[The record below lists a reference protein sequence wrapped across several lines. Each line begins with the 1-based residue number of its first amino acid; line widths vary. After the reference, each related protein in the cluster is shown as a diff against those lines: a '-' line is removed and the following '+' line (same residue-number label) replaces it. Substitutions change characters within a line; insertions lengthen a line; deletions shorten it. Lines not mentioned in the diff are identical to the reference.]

1 MVQGTSS
8 SVGKSLLV
16 TALCRIYARQGLR
29 VAPFKAQNMSNNA
42 AVCADGAEIGRAQ
55 AVQAIAAGIEPT
67 AEMNPVLLKPE
78 ADARS
83 QVIVMGRPWRSLA
96 AGEYYQHKEYL
107 WSVVT
112 KALGALCS
120 RYDLVVIEGAG
131 SPAEI
136 NLRPGDIVNMAVAR
150 YVRAPVLLA
159 GDIDRGG
166 IFAQLLGTLWL
177 LAPEERNLVRGLVV
191 NKFRGDLALFAA
203 GVRMLE
209 ERGGVPV
216 LGVVPYLRDL
226 DIPEED
232 AVALEQPLPPVRSL
246 VAPDQGQGKGVDV
259 VVIRLPRIANFDDFD
274 PLAREPGVQV
284 RYVASPDKLG
294 RPHAIIVPGTKSTTA
309 DLSWL
314 WSQGLA
320 GAIQDLAS
328 EGTAV
333 VGICGGY
340 QMLGRIVRDPDHV
353 ESSLEEAEGLSL
365 LPVETTFAG
374 DKATCQTR
382 ARVLGGPTWL
392 AALAGQTVHGYEIH
406 MGRTVGSSAW
416 LSIEERHGVSASD
429 SDGAVS
435 ADGRV
440 WGTYMHGLFQNATFR
455 RAWLGSLHGTGMA
468 VDTEDSDAAGKGQGP
483 SAASGV
489 DRLADAVQVS
499 LDMDQLK
506 EIIWGS

>member
-1 MVQGTSS
+1 
-8 SVGKSLLV
+8 
-16 TALCRIYARQGLR
+16 
-29 VAPFKAQNMSNNA
+29 
-42 AVCADGAEIGRAQ
+42 
-55 AVQAIAAGIEPT
+55 
-67 AEMNPVLLKPE
+67 
-78 ADARS
+78 
-83 QVIVMGRPWRSLA
+83 VILMGRPWHTLEAKNYYEKKAILWEHVTA
-96 AGEYYQHKEYL
+96 ALDRLRE
-107 WSVVT
+107 
-112 KALGALCS
+112 A
-120 RYDLVVIEGAG
+120 YDLVIIEGAG
-131 SPAEI
+131 SAAEI
-136 NLRPGDIVNMAVAR
+136 NLKRGDIVNMAVAR
-150 YVRAPVLLA
+150 YANAPVLLI

-191 NKFRGDLALFAA
+191 NKCRGDLALFAA

-246 VAPDQGQGKGVDV
+246 VAPGQGQGKGVDV

-314 WSQGLA
+314 RSQGLA
-320 GAIQDLAS
+320 GAIQGLAA

-353 ESSLEEAEGLSL
+353 ESALEEAEGLSL

-382 ARVLGGPTWL
+382 ARVLGGPAWL
-392 AALAGQTVHGYEIH
+392 AALAGQTVNGYEIH

-416 LSIEERHGVSASD
+416 LSIEERHGASAGG
-429 SDGAVS
+429 SDGAV
-435 ADGRV
+435 
-440 WGTYMHGLFQNATFR
+440 
-455 RAWLGSLHGTGMA
+455 
-468 VDTEDSDAAGKGQGP
+468 
-483 SAASGV
+483 
-489 DRLADAVQVS
+489 
-499 LDMDQLK
+499 
-506 EIIWGS
+506 